1 MKQPDL
7 GKKIAEL
14 RKAKSL
20 TQEELVKK
28 CNLNVR
34 TLQRIESGVVTPRSY
49 TVKTIFAAL
58 DCNINDLLE
67 NMPNNFSKTEHF
79 IPNWLEQL
87 YRYVFDLFNLKTNTM
102 KKISILTSSFL
113 VIGFALLVLCS
124 ESNAQNKNKNKPPAW
139 QSKLI
144 QTDARGIHYFFPR
157 DIKVQ
162 IGKMQN
168 DTADFN
174 FGSDLVQVY
183 KDKIFLNKKY
193 LRTAHTGDSVIL
205 NRGFIDVRSPHFSE
219 FVSPN
224 GKGIIYI
231 TPKDLPVVNYGV
243 NRDTD
248 WMFAGKYQIREV
260 DNKIFLNGKYCGIA
274 NKGDSVIL
282 KKGSFFT
289 RSTLHIKKGLY

>member
-20 TQEELVKK
+20 TQEELVKR

-49 TVKTIFAAL
+49 TIKTIFAAL
-58 DCNINDLLE
+58 EYSMNDSLE
-67 NMPNNFSKTEHF
+67 NMPNNFSKTGHV
-79 IPNWLEQL
+79 IPNWLEQI
-87 YRYVFDLFNLKTNTM
+87 YRYVCDLFNLKTNTM
-102 KKISILTSSFL
+102 KKISILTSTFL
-113 VIGFALLVLCS
+113 VIGFGLFALCS
-124 ESNAQNKNKNKPPAW
+124 ESKAQNKNKNKMPAW
-139 QSKLI
+139 QSKFI
-144 QTDARGIHYFFPR
+144 ETDARGINYFFPR
-157 DIKVQ
+157 EIKAYNL
-162 IGKMQN
+162 GKMQH
-168 DTADFN
+168 DTASFD

-183 KDKIFLNKKY
+183 QDKIFLNKKY
-193 LRTAHTGDSVIL
+193 VRTAHIGDSVIL
-205 NRGFIDVRSPHFSE
+205 HRGFIDVRNPYFSE
-219 FVSPN
+219 FISPN
-224 GKGIIYI
+224 RKGIIYI

-260 DNKIFLNGKYCGIA
+260 DNKIFLDGRYCGIA

-289 RSTLHIKKGLY
+289 RSTICIKKGL

>member
-14 RKAKSL
+14 RKAKCL
-20 TQEELVKK
+20 TQEELVNR

-34 TLQRIESGVVTPRSY
+34 TLQRIESGIVTPRSY
-49 TVKTIFAAL
+49 TLKTIFAAL
-58 DCNINDLLE
+58 EYSIDDSLE
-67 NMPNNFSKTEHF
+67 NMPNKFIETELV

-102 KKISILTSSFL
+102 KKLSILTLTFL
-113 VIGFALLVLCS
+113 VIGFGLFTLCS
-124 ESNAQNKNKNKPPAW
+124 ESKAQNKSENNTPAW
-139 QSKLI
+139 QSKYI
-144 QTDARGIHYFFPR
+144 ETDARGICYFFPR
-157 DIKVQ
+157 EIKAN
-162 IGKMQN
+162 IGRMQN
-168 DTADFN
+168 DTADFY

-183 KDKIFLNKKY
+183 KDKIFINKKY
-193 LRTAHTGDSVIL
+193 LRTVHTGDSVIL
-205 NRGFIDVRSPHFSE
+205 SRGFIDVRSPYFSE
-219 FVSPN
+219 FISPN
-224 GKGIIYI
+224 RKGIIYI

-282 KKGSFFT
+282 KKGTFFT
-289 RSTLHIKKGLY
+289 RSTLYIKKGL